1 MSPRRLSARTELL
14 AWFAFLGGAAA
25 WTFHLVV
32 GYGLEEVACSPG
44 TAGQDVAGVDV
55 ELLVAVLTGVAGAVA
70 LASGLAGLALHRS
83 VSRGRRDDPR
93 GRLAFMAGA
102 GALAG
107 FVFLLIILLGG
118 IQIARLD
125 SCVPS

>member
-1 MSPRRLSARTELL
+1 MSVRRLSAGTELL

-32 GYGLEEVACSPG
+32 GYGLEEIACSPG
-44 TAGQDVAGVDV
+44 TSGDDVGGVSV
-55 ELLVAVLTGVAGAVA
+55 ELLIAVLTGVAGAVA
-70 LASGLAGLALHRS
+70 LASALAGLALRRS
-83 VSRGRRDDPR
+83 VSLGRRGDPR
-93 GRLAFMAGA
+93 GRLEFMAAA

-118 IQIARLD
+118 IQIIGLE

>member
-1 MSPRRLSARTELL
+1 VTVRRLDRRTELI

-32 GYGLEEVACSPG
+32 GYGLEEIACSRG
-44 TAGQDVAGVDV
+44 TAGQDIAGVDV
-55 ELLVAVLTGVAGAVA
+55 ELLIAVLTGVAGAVA
-70 LASGLAGLALHRS
+70 LASGLAGLSLHRS

-93 GRLAFMAGA
+93 GRLGFMAGA

-107 FVFLLIILLGG
+107 FLFLLIILLGG
-118 IQIARLD
+118 LQILGLD
-125 SCVPS
+125 SCAPA

>member
-1 MSPRRLSARTELL
+1 MSPRRLSAGTELL
-14 AWFAFLGGAAA
+14 AWFAFLGGAGA
-25 WTFHLVV
+25 WTFHLVA

-55 ELLVAVLTGVAGAVA
+55 ELLIAVVTAVAGAVA

-83 VSRGRRDDPR
+83 LSRGRRDDPR
-93 GRLAFMAGA
+93 GRLGFMAAA

-118 IQIARLD
+118 IQIVGLD

>member
-14 AWFAFLGGAAA
+14 AWFALLGGAAA

-44 TAGQDVAGVDV
+44 TA
-55 ELLVAVLTGVAGAVA
+55 AGAVA

-118 IQIARLD
+118 LQIARLD